1 MILASS
7 SAVVR
12 WLPPSSAA
20 SKPLGVTKCVWL
32 SPSSLAFWFI
42 SSANCSTL
50 PARCSASITAVS
62 LCDSSIREYKRSLS
76 LNFCPS
82 TVPSR
87 TLGWATA
94 LALTDTLSS
103 GSARSNARMQ
113 VMILVVLAIGR
124 SVSAFFAN
132 KIRPLSAS
140 IKTAD
145 RAYNCPGVFS
155 PYAIFVCSSSAYT
168 HETGNRSPGSARP
181 DMFVLFSFFS
191 HALLF
196 YSPDILCYI
205 LCPKIFNQNY
215 RFNFNCT
222 SSSAS
227 SLKCATCSGF
237 GAGSSSRECTLN
249 LRRNSSVVPNK
260 SGFPGASI
268 RPTSST
274 RSYSTSLLTA

>member
-1 MILASS
+1 M
-7 SAVVR
+7 VR
-12 WLPPSSAA
+12 WLPPSSAP
-20 SKPLGVTKCVWL
+20 SRPLGVTKWVWL

-87 TLGWATA
+87 TLGWAAA

-168 HETGNRSPGSARP
+168 HETGNRPFTAIRRQKPRISPTRYVRP
-181 DMFVLFSFFS
+181 LSLLFSCIAFLFS
-191 HALLF
+191 RH
-196 YSPDILCYI
+196 
-205 LCPKIFNQNY
+205 
-215 RFNFNCT
+215 
-222 SSSAS
+222 
-227 SLKCATCSGF
+227 
-237 GAGSSSRECTLN
+237 
-249 LRRNSSVVPNK
+249 
-260 SGFPGASI
+260 
-268 RPTSST
+268 
-274 RSYSTSLLTA
+274 SLLYPMSEDF